1 MIKIAFSFAGGFI
14 LVFLEAYIV
23 LIFKG
28 YHSIDFGGMQ
38 PFLNVWIMNFFLLF
52 SIFTHIE
59 MWRNEQGKTHR
70 TTR

>member
-1 MIKIAFSFAGGFI
+1 MIKTAFSFAGGFV

-23 LIFKG
+23 LVFKG
-28 YHSIDFGGMQ
+28 YHSIEFGGMR

-59 MWRNEQGKTHR
+59 MWRNEQGKTQR